1 MATKTE
7 LVSKVQEVN
16 LARTG
21 EKLSNDEATLRTEDV
36 INAIEQMLVGGS
48 DVTLGF
54 AKIVQGVQAACTKK
68 NPQTGEPIEVP
79 EKRVTKWKAMP
90 KFKEK
95 LNS

>member
-7 LVSKVQEVN
+7 LVSKVQEVS

-21 EKLSNDEATLRTEDV
+21 EKLSNDEATLRTDDV
-36 INAIEQMLVGGS
+36 VNAIEQLLLEGS
-48 DVTLGF
+48 DVTLGY
-54 AKIVQGVQAACTKK
+54 AKLLQGVQSARIAK
-68 NPQTGEPIEVP
+68 NPQTGEPVDVP
-79 EKRVTKWKAMP
+79 EKRVVKLKVMP

>member
-1 MATKTE
+1 MATKTD

-21 EKLSNDEATLRTEDV
+21 EKLSNDEATLRTDDV
-36 INAIEQMLVGGS
+36 VNAIEQLLVEGS
-48 DVTLGF
+48 DVTLGY
-54 AKIVQGVQAACTKK
+54 AKLLQGVQSARTAK
-68 NPQTGEPIEVP
+68 NPQTGEPVDVP
-79 EKRVTKWKAMP
+79 EKRVVKFKVMP

>member
-16 LARTG
+16 FTRTG
-21 EKLSNDEATLRTEDV
+21 EKLTNGEIALRTDDV
-36 INAIEQMLVGGS
+36 LNAIEQLLVEGS

-54 AKIVQGVQAACTKK
+54 AKIVQGIQSARTAR
-68 NPQTGEPIEVP
+68 NPQSGEPIEVP
-79 EKRVTKWKAMP
+79 EKRVTKWKPTP
-90 KFKEK
+90 KFKDK

>member
-7 LVSKVQEVN
+7 LVSKVQEVH

-21 EKLSNDEATLRTEDV
+21 EKLSNDEATLRTDDV
-36 INAIEQMLVGGS
+36 VNAIEQLLVEGS
-48 DVTLGF
+48 DVTLGY
-54 AKIVQGVQAACTKK
+54 AKLLQGVQSARTAK
-68 NPQTGEPIEVP
+68 NPQTGEPVNVP
-79 EKRVTKWKAMP
+79 EKRVVKLKVMP